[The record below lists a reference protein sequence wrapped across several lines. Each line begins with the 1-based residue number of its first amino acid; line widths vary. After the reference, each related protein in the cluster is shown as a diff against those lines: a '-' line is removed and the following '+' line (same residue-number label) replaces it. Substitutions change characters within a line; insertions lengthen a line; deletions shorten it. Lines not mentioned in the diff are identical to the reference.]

1 MTRRLR
7 SRNRKYAGNR
17 TYGGGNKKNRRGKGS
32 KGGRGRAGYHKH
44 KWMRTIKYE
53 LETLRMK
60 HKGFNSQYA
69 PTQTVTLE
77 QLNKVITKAKASGEA
92 AVLNFNFPN
101 AKVIG
106 SLQLTA
112 KANVTAFAFSKG
124 AKASIEK
131 AGGTA
136 TATAVPVQKTPAAAP
151 AKPEAKAEAKKK

>member
-1 MTRRLR
+1 MTRRLK

-53 LETLRMK
+53 LEDLRMK
-60 HKGFNSQYA
+60 HKGFNSLYQ
-69 PTQTVTLE
+69 PKQTVTLE
-77 QLNKVITKAKASGEA
+77 QIAKLVVKTKGEA
-92 AVLNFNFPN
+92 LNFNFPK

-106 SLQLTA
+106 ALRLNA
-112 KANVTAFAFSKG
+112 KVNVTAAAFSEG
-124 AKASIEK
+124 AKKAIET

-136 TATAVPVQKTPAAAP
+136 TVIERPVQKTPVAP
-151 AKPEAKAEAKKK
+151 TKPKTKK